1 MFPFNAIP
9 KHIACIL
16 HTFHKRKVDFMQLWS
31 FVEIHAFLKKLF
43 CLLHKF
49 NSFRK
54 NMINFLFRLYLIFC
68 AYFPSFVCIFKKC
81 NLWPLLNIVIVA
93 VICKFVFPFPL
104 YLYFYWEVIKYL
116 FLEFPNSDALKRTN
130 TLGMLSTKKRSCTLL
145 LVLDIFSILT
155 MSSANYLIYIFYLLL
170 KSWGLDSCV

>member
-1 MFPFNAIP
+1 MFCFLSMPYLSISPVFYIHSTKEKLISCNSEVLW
-9 KHIACIL
+9 K
-16 HTFHKRKVDFMQLWS
+16 FM
-31 FVEIHAFLKKLF
+31 HFLKNFF

-54 NMINFLFRLYLIFC
+54 NMINLLFRLYLMFC
-68 AYFPSFVCIFKKC
+68 GYFLSFVCIFKKC

-116 FLEFPNSDALKRTN
+116 FLEFPNSDALKRTD
-130 TLGMLSTKKRSCTLL
+130 TLGMLSTKKQSCTLL

-155 MSSANYLIYIFYLLL
+155 MSSANYIIYIFYLLL
-170 KSWGLDSCV
+170 NPEV